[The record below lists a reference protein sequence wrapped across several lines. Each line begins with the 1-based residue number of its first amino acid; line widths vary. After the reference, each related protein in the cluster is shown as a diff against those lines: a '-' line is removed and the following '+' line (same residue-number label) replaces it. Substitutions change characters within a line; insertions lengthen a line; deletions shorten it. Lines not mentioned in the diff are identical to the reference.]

1 MPRIL
6 YICNKCRKENKRFFK
21 SSIEIQN
28 KLECN
33 CGGELERQ
41 LSSPSQRS
49 KMVIDNGVQAKAV
62 ELDREI
68 VEIIE
73 DREKSQLK
81 KRGDS
86 VIENLK

>member
-1 MPRIL
+1 MPRISYL
-6 YICNKCRKENKRFFK
+6 CKTCKSVDKKIYK
-21 SSIEIQN
+21 SSIEIKN
-28 KLECN
+28 KIECK

-49 KMVIDNGVQAKAV
+49 KIIVDNGVQAKAV

-73 DREKSQLK
+73 DREKTDLK

-86 VIENLK
+86 VLENLK

>member
-6 YICNKCRKENKRFFK
+6 YACSKCSNELKKFYRSSGDVLNKINCE
-21 SSIEIQN
+21 
-28 KLECN
+28 
-33 CGGELERQ
+33 CGGELLRQ

-49 KMVIDNGVQAKAV
+49 KIIIDNGVQAKAV
-62 ELDREI
+62 EIDREI

-73 DREKSQLK
+73 DREKADLK

-86 VIENLK
+86 VIEELK

>member
-6 YICNKCRKENKRFFK
+6 YICNKCSGINKKFYK
-21 SSIEIQN
+21 SISEVQN
-28 KLECN
+28 KIECE
-33 CGGELERQ
+33 CGGELVRQ

-49 KMVIDNGVQAKAV
+49 KMIIDNGVQAKAV

-73 DREKSQLK
+73 DRQKSDLK

-86 VIENLK
+86 VIEDLT